1 MSVNQQLNL
10 PDGAIV
16 YIDIAIVVYT
26 IEANPA
32 YFSALQ
38 PLWLHYQT
46 GNIELITSE
55 LTLMETLVMPLKIAN
70 TALINDY
77 EQLLTASEIRLIP
90 ITQTILKNAANLRA
104 TTNLKTPDAIHAA
117 SASATGCTLFL
128 TNDASLR
135 TIPGLSIVVL
145 KDVLNA

>member
-1 MSVNQQLNL
+1 
-10 PDGAIV
+10 
-16 YIDIAIVVYT
+16 
-26 IEANPA
+26 
-32 YFSALQ
+32 
-38 PLWLHYQT
+38 
-46 GNIELITSE
+46 
-55 LTLMETLVMPLKIAN
+55 METLVMPIKIAN

-117 SASATGCTLFL
+117 SAVETGCTLFL